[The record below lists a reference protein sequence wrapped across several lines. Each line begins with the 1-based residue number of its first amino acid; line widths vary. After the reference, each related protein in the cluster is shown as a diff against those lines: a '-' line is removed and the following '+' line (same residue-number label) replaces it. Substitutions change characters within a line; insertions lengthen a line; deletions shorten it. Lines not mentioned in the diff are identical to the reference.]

1 MNLDHLKELNILLI
15 ILNIMNNL
23 SPITRAFLTV
33 GTGVFI
39 GIIPVFMIINTSST
53 TAIKF
58 CGRYGSD
65 YTIVNLDTPF
75 GTIKRCVAKD

>member
-1 MNLDHLKELNILLI
+1 
-15 ILNIMNNL
+15 MNNL

-33 GTGVFI
+33 GIGVFI
-39 GIIPVFMIINTSST
+39 GILPVFMIINTLST

-58 CGRYGSD
+58 CNRYGSD
-65 YTIVNLDTPF
+65 YTIVDLDTPF

>member
-1 MNLDHLKELNILLI
+1 
-15 ILNIMNNL
+15 MNNL

-33 GTGVFI
+33 GIGVFI
-39 GIIPVFMIINTSST
+39 GIIPIFIIINSLSS

-65 YTIVNLDTPF
+65 YTIVDLDTPF

>member
-1 MNLDHLKELNILLI
+1 
-15 ILNIMNNL
+15 MNNM

-33 GTGVFI
+33 GIGVFI
-39 GIIPVFMIINTSST
+39 GILPVFMIINSLSN

-65 YTIVNLDTPF
+65 YTIVTVDTPS
-75 GTIKRCVAKD
+75 GSVKRCVAKD

>member
-1 MNLDHLKELNILLI
+1 
-15 ILNIMNNL
+15 MNNF
-23 SPITRAFLTV
+23 SPITRALLTV
-33 GTGVFI
+33 GIGVII
-39 GIIPVFMIINTSST
+39 GIIPVLMIINTLST

-65 YTIVNLDTPF
+65 YTIVDLDTPF

>member
-1 MNLDHLKELNILLI
+1 M
-15 ILNIMNNL
+15 

-33 GTGVFI
+33 GIGVFI
-39 GIIPVFMIINTSST
+39 GILPVFMIINSLSN

-65 YTIVNLDTPF
+65 YTIVTVDTPF
-75 GTIKRCVAKD
+75 GSV

>member
-15 ILNIMNNL
+15 ILNIMNNM

-33 GTGVFI
+33 GIGVFI
-39 GIIPVFMIINTSST
+39 GILPVFMIINSLSN

-65 YTIVNLDTPF
+65 YTIVNLDTPL

>member
-1 MNLDHLKELNILLI
+1 MNLDHLKGLNILLI

-33 GTGVFI
+33 GIGVFI
-39 GIIPVFMIINTSST
+39 GILPVFMIINSLSS

-65 YTIVNLDTPF
+65 YTIVDLDTPF

>member
-1 MNLDHLKELNILLI
+1 MND
-15 ILNIMNNL
+15 M

-33 GTGVFI
+33 GIGVFI
-39 GIIPVFMIINTSST
+39 GILPVFMIINMLST

-65 YTIVNLDTPF
+65 YTIVTVDTPF
-75 GTIKRCVAKD
+75 GSVKRCVAKN

>member
-1 MNLDHLKELNILLI
+1 
-15 ILNIMNNL
+15 MNNM

-33 GTGVFI
+33 GIGVFI
-39 GIIPVFMIINTSST
+39 GILPVFMIINSLST

-65 YTIVNLDTPF
+65 YTIVDLDTPF
-75 GTIKRCVAKD
+75 GSVKRCVVKD

>member
-33 GTGVFI
+33 GTGVII
-39 GIIPVFMIINTSST
+39 GIIPVFMIINSLSS

>member
-1 MNLDHLKELNILLI
+1 
-15 ILNIMNNL
+15 MNNM

-33 GTGVFI
+33 GIVVFI
-39 GIIPVFMIINTSST
+39 GILPVFMIINSLSN

-65 YTIVNLDTPF
+65 YTIVTVDTPF
-75 GTIKRCVAKD
+75 GSVKRCVAKD

>member
-1 MNLDHLKELNILLI
+1 
-15 ILNIMNNL
+15 MNNM

-33 GTGVFI
+33 GIGVFI
-39 GIIPVFMIINTSST
+39 GILPVFMIINSLSNTS
-53 TAIKF
+53 IRF
-58 CGRYGSD
+58 CKGYGSD

>member
-1 MNLDHLKELNILLI
+1 
-15 ILNIMNNL
+15 MNNM

-33 GTGVFI
+33 GIGVFI
-39 GIIPVFMIINTSST
+39 GILPVFMIINSLSN

-65 YTIVNLDTPF
+65 YTIVTVDTPLELL
-75 GTIKRCVAKD
+75 RCVAKD

>member
-1 MNLDHLKELNILLI
+1 
-15 ILNIMNNL
+15 MNNL

-33 GTGVFI
+33 GTGVII
-39 GIIPVFMIINTSST
+39 GIIPVLVIINSLST
-53 TAIKF
+53 TAIKL

-65 YTIVNLDTPF
+65 YTIVNLDTPL

>member
-39 GIIPVFMIINTSST
+39 GIIPVFMIINSLSS